1 MIVGT
6 HTVIFS
12 TDPEADRA
20 FFRDV
25 IKFPYVDSG
34 DGWLI
39 FASPPSE
46 LAVHPAEK
54 NDVHLFYL
62 LSDDIEGFIAEVTRH
77 GIECTPIEEEDW
89 GRLTH
94 VTLPGGGKVGAY
106 EPKHARP

>member
-25 IKFPYVDSG
+25 LNIRNVDSG

-39 FASPPSE
+39 FGLPPSE

-54 NDVHLFYL
+54 NDLHRFYL
-62 LSDDIEGFIAEVTRH
+62 LSDDIEGFMTQMAEH
-77 GIECTPIEEEDW
+77 GIECSPLEVEDW
-89 GRLTH
+89 GRLTN